1 MTIYLDSR
9 YVDGTLFKGKDART
23 NTYVTTVF
31 RQWPTSYKNVIMYE
45 VKEVDR
51 VEDIA
56 VRYLGNP
63 SLWWKI
69 MDLNPEVLDPFNIP
83 AGTLLRIPND

>member
-9 YVDGTLFKGKDART
+9 YSDGTLFKGKDARN
-23 NTYVTTVF
+23 NTYVTTVY
-31 RQWPTSYKNVIMYE
+31 RYWPTYLKNVVMYE

-51 VEDIA
+51 IEDIA

-69 MDLNPEVLDPFNIP
+69 MDLNPEVLDPFNITP
-83 AGTLLRIPND
+83 GTLLRIPND

>member
-9 YVDGTLFKGKDART
+9 YADGTLFKGKDARN
-23 NTYVTTVF
+23 NTYVTTVY
-31 RQWPTSYKNVIMYE
+31 RYWPTYLKNVIIYE

-51 VEDIA
+51 IEDIA

-63 SLWWKI
+63 ALWWKI
-69 MDLNPEVLDPFNIP
+69 MDLNPEVLDPFNIVP
-83 AGTLLRIPND
+83 GTSLRIPND

>member
-9 YVDGTLFKGKDART
+9 YADGALFKGRDAR
-23 NTYVTTVF
+23 NDTYVTTVF
-31 RQWPTSYKNVIMYE
+31 RTWPTNYKQVTVYE

-51 VEDIA
+51 IEDIA

-69 MDLNPEVLDPFNIP
+69 MDLNPEVLDPFDIVP
-83 AGTLLRIPND
+83 GTSLRIPND

>member
-9 YVDGTLFKGKDART
+9 YADGALFKGRDAR
-23 NTYVTTVF
+23 NDTYVTTVF
-31 RQWPTSYKNVIMYE
+31 RAWPTNYKQVTVYE

-51 VEDIA
+51 IEDIA

-69 MDLNPEVLDPFNIP
+69 MDLNPEVLDPFDIVP
-83 AGTLLRIPND
+83 GTLLRIPND